1 MARRCSSDKMC
12 VTSMARRSLVWYSDV
27 TQVQSSD
34 RCGSARRHLHK
45 YCQSNYISKLGSLL
59 TNAALRFTPRCAAA
73 FKAVVPTGAIF
84 AFEGYFDVQAPED
97 VEGVEGGVVRGGVGW
112 K

>member
-1 MARRCSSDKMC
+1 MVR
-12 VTSMARRSLVWYSDV
+12 YNDV

-34 RCGSARRHLHK
+34 SCGSARRHLHK
-45 YCQSNYISKLGSLL
+45 YASQITFPSWGRCSPIPPFGSCPGAPLL
-59 TNAALRFTPRCAAA
+59 
-73 FKAVVPTGAIF
+73 KAVVPAGAIF
-84 AFEGYFDVQAPED
+84 VFEGDFDVQAPEVLVV